1 MSMIRAERHFI
12 TARVVIRWTYC
23 LSYYIH
29 TLYLHDTRYKIG
41 LSIYNSMCLFRKLRF
56 YWVGGMHSFFL
67 HFGLNYTFGNK
78 GVAPYIVLIGWFV
91 ALFRQMKTM
100 RKANIHYRR
109 FRRDIAC
116 SLRRR
121 ALRYYN
127 IRMIYTR
134 SSQKIARQNSAS
146 ERRDSFQVKTRFIK
160 TFITCN
166 WYSVVEYKMT

>member
-1 MSMIRAERHFI
+1 MFVSETKIL
-12 TARVVIRWTYC
+12 
-23 LSYYIH
+23 LSW
-29 TLYLHDTRYKIG
+29 G
-41 LSIYNSMCLFRKLRF
+41 NAF
-56 YWVGGMHSFFL
+56 FFL

-121 ALRYYN
+121 ALLRYYN
-127 IRMIYTR
+127 IRMIYTC
-134 SSQKIARQNSAS
+134 SSQTIARQNSAS
-146 ERRDSFQVKTRFIK
+146 EHRDSFQVKTRFIK